1 MVKYAQKSGLGV
13 LLEVHTKDEMD
24 AAVDIPADL
33 VGINNR
39 SLETLQIDTGTV
51 EKLLRK
57 MPNDLLALGPL

>member
-1 MVKYAQKSGLGV
+1 MLKRVEKM
-13 LLEVHTKDEMD
+13 HTKDEMD

-51 EKLLRK
+51 ERLLKDKSSWSHLLQKVESK
-57 MPNDLLALGPL
+57 MHMIL